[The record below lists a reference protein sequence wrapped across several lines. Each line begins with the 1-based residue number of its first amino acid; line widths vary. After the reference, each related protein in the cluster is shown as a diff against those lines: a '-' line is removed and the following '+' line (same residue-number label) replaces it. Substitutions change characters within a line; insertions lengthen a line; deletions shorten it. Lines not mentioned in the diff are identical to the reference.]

1 MSIFNINFSA
11 RDNLRVA
18 AGAGDEARPLER
30 ENVDIGAGWAGQRT
44 GRWSRRSAHIV
55 TEKVARLQTWERC
68 LTMIGIQYSEE
79 APAYHTNIFI

>member
-30 ENVDIGAGWAGQRT
+30 ENVDIGLQQLVTAVSSHRHGE
-44 GRWSRRSAHIV
+44 GRQAPDMGAVFDNVWN
-55 TEKVARLQTWERC
+55 
-68 LTMIGIQYSEE
+68 MIIR
-79 APAYHTNIFI
+79 

>member
-30 ENVDIGAGWAGQRT
+30 ENVDIGAGWAART

-55 TEKVARLQTWERC
+55 TEKVARLQTWEPC
-68 LTMIGIQYSEE
+68 LTIFGI
-79 APAYHTNIFI
+79 